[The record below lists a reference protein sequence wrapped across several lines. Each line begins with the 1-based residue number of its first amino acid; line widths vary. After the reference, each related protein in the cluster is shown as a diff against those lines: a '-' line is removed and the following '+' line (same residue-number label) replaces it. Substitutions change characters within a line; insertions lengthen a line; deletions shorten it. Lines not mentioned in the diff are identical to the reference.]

1 MWFVLFPFF
10 NIILPP
16 CCFIGYFLLTG
27 LQYFCQV
34 TFCDPEAA
42 KRACTNANPVIDG
55 RKANCN
61 LASLGR
67 PVRLWPYGIISFHIL
82 RFLFVRNMS
91 LHFICVKC
99 SLCLWMDQVGWCYF
113 ILDSLWE
120 RVINSCLSF
129 YIFLS
134 CILSARETILFAF
147 VFSCVCQGI
156 KGHHHQWG
164 VCRPQGVHIW
174 EVPCI
179 SHRVLMVISKE
190 CNIPHIGDFWF
201 FIWWPHMLNC
211 VPNSRLITAIGVVY
225 VKSKELK
232 FQLYKESSD
241 SMFFH
246 WPFPGAK
253 CGPDNWLSLN
263 WYIHLQHLKVHKF
276 IAVETERPLDFNL
289 IF

>member
-113 ILDSLWE
+113 ILDSLCE

-147 VFSCVCQGI
+147 VFSLCLS
-156 KGHHHQWG
+156 GHQ
-164 VCRPQGVHIW
+164 RPPSPMRSMQTPRGPYMGSPMYQPPGSYGYQQGVQYPPYRW
-174 EVPCI
+174 FL
-179 SHRVLMVISKE
+179 VLHLMAS
-190 CNIPHIGDFWF
+190 
-201 FIWWPHMLNC
+201 
-211 VPNSRLITAIGVVY
+211 Y
-225 VKSKELK
+225 VKLCAD
-232 FQLYKESSD
+232 FQI
-241 SMFFH
+241 
-246 WPFPGAK
+246 
-253 CGPDNWLSLN
+253 DNCNRCRLC
-263 WYIHLQHLKVHKF
+263 QK
-276 IAVETERPLDFNL
+276 
-289 IF
+289 